1 MRLHLPLIAAS
12 TLALAAAGTIGACGS
27 GADDVFE
34 NTGGGGAGAGS
45 ASGGGDTGGA
55 GSGGGIG
62 LGGFGTGGNTGDD
75 GCAKVDFLFVIDN
88 SVSMS
93 DQQAA
98 LIASFPGFMGAIE
111 TTLEADD
118 YHIMVADTDDVTR
131 CTPANCQSG
140 AMGAQNLCIDAANGY
155 ACQTQLFD
163 TCDNTI
169 GAGVVHPA
177 GDGASNTP
185 CTIAGGNRYIVQG
198 EPDLVGTFSCMAL
211 VGLAGHPAERPMDS
225 LVSAMTPALNAP
237 DGCNSGFLRE
247 DAILVVT
254 FISDDPNYED
264 ADGPQEWYDAVVAAK
279 GGNADAVVVLGLTPN
294 FEGCQPNAGPPKG
307 SHWSEFVTMWGARG
321 LEASVCNL
329 DYAPFF
335 EQAVSVI
342 DDTCD
347 EFTPPS

>member
-1 MRLHLPLIAAS
+1 MRPVLPWFAS
-12 TLALAAAGTIGACGS
+12 LVVVASATALGACGS
-27 GADDVFE
+27 GNDDVFS
-34 NTGGGGAGAGS
+34 TGGGGGTSDGSGGNGA
-45 ASGGGDTGGA
+45 GGGD
-55 GSGGGIG
+55 GSGGDIG
-62 LGGFGTGGNTGDD
+62 LGGFGQGGASAND
-75 GCAKVDFLFVIDN
+75 GCAKVDFLFIIDN

-98 LIASFPGFMGAIE
+98 LIASFPGFMNAIE
-111 TTLEADD
+111 TTLDADD
-118 YHIMVADTDDVTR
+118 YHIMVADTDDATR
-131 CTPANCQSG
+131 CTPSNCQSG
-140 AMGAQNLCIDAANGY
+140 AMSADTLCDEANGY
-155 ACQTQLFD
+155 ACQSNLFD

-177 GDGASNTP
+177 GDGATNAP
-185 CTIAGGNRYIVQG
+185 CTLFGGNRYIING
-198 EPDLVGTFSCMAL
+198 EPDLVGTFSCMAQ
-211 VGLAGHPAERPMDS
+211 VGLAGHPSERPMDS
-225 LVSAMTPALNAP
+225 LVAAMSPDLNGP
-237 DGCNSGFLRE
+237 GGCNDGFLRD

-264 ADGPQEWYDAVVAAK
+264 AGDAQSWYDAVVAAK

-294 FEGCQPNAGPPKG
+294 FDGCQDGKGPPKG
-307 SHWSEFVTMWGARG
+307 AHWSEFVALWGAKG

-347 EFTPPS
+347 EFEPPS

>member
-1 MRLHLPLIAAS
+1 MRRVLPWFVSSL
-12 TLALAAAGTIGACGS
+12 LVVGAAALGACGS
-27 GADDVFE
+27 DNTGEVFD
-34 NTGGGGAGAGS
+34 TGGGGTGTAGTNV
-45 ASGGGDTGGA
+45 GGD
-55 GSGGGIG
+55 GSGGNGTGGDIG
-62 LGGFGTGGNTGDD
+62 LGGFGQGGGTTDD
-75 GCAKVDFLFVIDN
+75 GCAKVDFLFIIDN

-98 LIASFPGFMGAIE
+98 LIASFPGFMNAIE
-111 TTLEADD
+111 TTLDADD

-131 CTPANCQSG
+131 CTPSNCQSG
-140 AMGAQNLCIDAANGY
+140 AQSADTLCDEDNDY
-155 ACQTQLFD
+155 ACQSNLFD

-177 GDGASNTP
+177 GDGATNAP
-185 CTIAGGNRYIVQG
+185 CTLFGGNRYIVNG
-198 EPDLVGTFSCMAL
+198 EPDLVGTFSCMAQ
-211 VGLAGHPAERPMDS
+211 VGLAGHPSERPMDS
-225 LVSAMTPALNAP
+225 LVAAMSTGLNGP
-237 DGCNSGFLRE
+237 DGCNAGFLRD

-264 ADGPQEWYDAVVAAK
+264 AGDAQSWYDAVVAAK
-279 GGNADAVVVLGLTPN
+279 GGNAEAVVVLGLTPN
-294 FEGCQPNAGPPKG
+294 FDGCQDGKGPPKG
-307 SHWSEFVTMWGARG
+307 AHWSEFVALWGAKG

-347 EFTPPS
+347 EFEPPS